1 MTASVWIAWPPE
13 VLSSALW
20 SGSGP
25 GPLFTAAAA
34 WGSLG
39 AEYATA
45 AEELAAELAGMQVGA
60 WQGPGAESCMAA
72 YLPYLQWLA
81 QNSTVCG
88 ESAAQ
93 LEIVATA
100 YISALAAMPTLTE
113 LAANH
118 TTHAV
123 LLGTNFFGINTIP
136 IALNEADYV
145 CMWVQ
150 AATTMGVYD
159 AISAVALGSAPHNSP
174 APVILKDREMGPA
187 GSAGSTAALGGAEV
201 IGSIWSWIVGM
212 LVWVWQG
219 ILEVAYLG
227 ITVAFLFWEFFIPLL
242 LSLLQG
248 LLGLIGGLLSAIGG
262 FLADWVPFLLGAVVA
277 LLWNYPLATLLLVL
291 GSSALVP
298 LGHGAAAAITLPVAL
313 PLGIGGYVNYREQSA
328 PDFSGAESDTGT
340 DRITSHPLDSDSAT
354 TDDSVDANPVEMMAP
369 RHIPAEVAQPS
380 REVATVA
387 GFADTAGSPATA
399 SARGWSTSTASGI
412 PMVPSTWAT
421 SAVGAGQ
428 Q

>member
-145 CMWVQ
+145 RMWVQ

-212 LVWVWQG
+212 LVWV
-219 ILEVAYLG
+219 
-227 ITVAFLFWEFFIPLL
+227 
-242 LSLLQG
+242 
-248 LLGLIGGLLSAIGG
+248 
-262 FLADWVPFLLGAVVA
+262 
-277 LLWNYPLATLLLVL
+277 
-291 GSSALVP
+291 
-298 LGHGAAAAITLPVAL
+298 
-313 PLGIGGYVNYREQSA
+313 
-328 PDFSGAESDTGT
+328 
-340 DRITSHPLDSDSAT
+340 
-354 TDDSVDANPVEMMAP
+354 
-369 RHIPAEVAQPS
+369 
-380 REVATVA
+380 
-387 GFADTAGSPATA
+387 
-399 SARGWSTSTASGI
+399 
-412 PMVPSTWAT
+412 
-421 SAVGAGQ
+421 
-428 Q
+428 